1 MKKKGSES
9 DTLNHRNKAILKIY
23 KTLKKSCQYESMY
36 AICKAISVTP
46 ATRYYISEAMAD
58 IIWSKW
64 RRTEQL
70 PMTGRYKRQMYT
82 AFIKECE
89 RISRKEGG
97 SNRSVVRA
105 ALDCEAPCIGVSPY
119 RIFVIL
125 KQYGMK

>member
-9 DTLNHRNKAILKIY
+9 DTLKYRNKAILKLY
-23 KTLKKSCQYESMY
+23 KTLKRSCQYESMH

-46 ATRYYISEAMAD
+46 TKRYYISEAMAD

-64 RRTEQL
+64 RRTKEM
-70 PMTGRYKRQMYT
+70 PMTGRCKRQMYI
-82 AFIKECE
+82 AFIRECE
-89 RISRKEGG
+89 RIRQEEGG
-97 SNRSVVRA
+97 SNRAIVRA
-105 ALDCEAPCIGVSPY
+105 ALDCEAPCMGVSPY